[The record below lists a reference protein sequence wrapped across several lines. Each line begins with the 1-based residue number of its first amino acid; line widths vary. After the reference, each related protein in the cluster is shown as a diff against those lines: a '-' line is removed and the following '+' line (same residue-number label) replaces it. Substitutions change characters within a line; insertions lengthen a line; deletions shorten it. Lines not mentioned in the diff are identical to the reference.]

1 METLTLGD
9 EPYSIIPAAK
19 RASLRPIQR
28 GWPRRLEIVAESD
41 AARAALCG
49 FEEKWPGRAEGT
61 LELRLG
67 SGESAAEGYR
77 LLINESQVVC
87 QAVQADG
94 LRHALRTLLQLAAH
108 TEMLVGEV
116 EDAPDVAVRGFH
128 LNFESYRRMDMDAAL
143 RLVDAAARFKLNTL
157 LVEYGPRFPFSDQP
171 QMRDG
176 LTLSLE
182 EIARLTSAAAGE
194 GIEIIPLQQS
204 LAHLEYLLKHDRFA
218 HLRERDGRVNMLCPT
233 HGESLPLIKTVM
245 SEVIALH
252 PATRHFHLG
261 GDEARKIGECPR
273 CRPLVKKEGVGPVYG
288 RFMGELA
295 RWVLAQ
301 GKRPIVWDDTFCAHP
316 DALDHLPKETIIQ
329 YWDYIVVDD
338 PTPVLIPRMSHA
350 QHGGPR
356 VCHDWSWIVPGR
368 AKKLSDVQRG
378 VMRNY
383 SKAARLKSA
392 LGKSYMSEFGKYLGD
407 DFPGLIRALPYV
419 EYYQDRGFDVITS
432 PTGMGNGDMKDGTPN
447 FARFE
452 RNISTH
458 GRRAK
463 ENGKTLGVIT
473 TAWYDMP
480 PEILHQPLVQTAMS
494 TW

>member
-1 METLTLGD
+1 MKQLDRPWPSRFQVEVQANVSDSLVKRFAEAPSGSGPEFPLLLTND
-9 EPYSIIPAAK
+9 CEPIALNGYMLCLEPGRVICAAASEAGL
-19 RASLRPIQR
+19 RYGLQSLR
-28 GWPRRLEIVAESD
+28 
-41 AARAALCG
+41 
-49 FEEKWPGRAEGT
+49 
-61 LELRLG
+61 
-67 SGESAAEGYR
+67 
-77 LLINESQVVC
+77 
-87 QAVQADG
+87 
-94 LRHALRTLLQLAAH
+94 QLA
-108 TEMLVGEV
+108 TEPNMPMGAVD
-116 EDAPDVAVRGFH
+116 DAPAMRVRGFH

-143 RLVDAAARFKLNTL
+143 RLVDAAARFKLNSL

-176 LTLSLE
+176 LTLSPE

-194 GIEIIPLQQS
+194 GIEVIPLQQS
-204 LAHLEYLLKHDRFA
+204 LAHLEYLLKHDCFA

-233 HGESLPLIKTVM
+233 HEESLPLIKSLM
-245 SEVIALH
+245 SEVMALH
-252 PATRHFHLG
+252 PASRWFHLG

-301 GKRPIVWDDTFCAHP
+301 GKRPIVWDDTFSAHP
-316 DALDHLPKETIIQ
+316 DALNHLPKETIIQ

-350 QHGGPR
+350 QYGGPR

-368 AKKLSDVQRG
+368 TKKLSDVQRG

-392 LGKSYMSEFGKYLGD
+392 LGRAYMAEFGKYLGD

>member
-1 METLTLGD
+1 
-9 EPYSIIPAAK
+9 
-19 RASLRPIQR
+19 
-28 GWPRRLEIVAESD
+28 LEIVAESD
-41 AARAALCG
+41 AAREALRG
-49 FEEKWPGRAEGT
+49 FEEKWPGRAEGV
-61 LELRLG
+61 LRLRVD
-67 SGESAAEGYR
+67 SGETAAEGYR
-77 LLINESQVVC
+77 LLIDESQVECRAAQVR
-87 QAVQADG
+87 G
-94 LRHALRTLLQLAAH
+94 FRHGLRTLLQLAAH
-108 TEMLVGEV
+108 TAMSVGEV
-116 EDAPDVAVRGFH
+116 DDSPDLSVRGFH
-128 LNFESYRRMDMDAAL
+128 LNFESYRRMNIDAAL
-143 RLVDAAARFKLNTL
+143 QLVDAAARFKLNTL
-157 LVEYGPRFPFSDQP
+157 LVEYGPRFPFSNQP

-176 LTLSLE
+176 LTLSPE
-182 EIARLTSAAAGE
+182 DIARLTRAAADE

-204 LAHLEYLLKHDRFA
+204 LAHLEYLLSHDRYA

-233 HGESLPLIKTVM
+233 HDESLPLIKSLM
-245 SEVIALH
+245 SEVMALH
-252 PATRHFHLG
+252 PASRYFHIG

-273 CRPLVKKEGVGPVYG
+273 CRPLVKKEGVGQVFG
-288 RFMGELA
+288 RYMGELA

-301 GKRPIVWDDTFCAHP
+301 GKRPIVWDDTYCAHP
-316 DALDHLPKETIIQ
+316 DALDHLPRETIIQ

-356 VCHDWSWIVPGR
+356 VCHDWSWSVPGR
-368 AKKLSDVQRG
+368 VKKLSDVQRG

-383 SKAARLKSA
+383 SKVVRLKSA
-392 LGKSYMSEFGKYLGD
+392 LGKGYMAEFGRYLGD
-407 DFPGLIRALPYV
+407 DFPRLIRALPYV

-452 RNISTH
+452 RNIWTH

-480 PEILHQPLVQTAMS
+480 PAILQQPLVQTAMS